1 MLNFNIHSQLNYG
14 DAVYI
19 SGNSCYLG
27 NWNPKYAR
35 RMVWT
40 EVSLFL
46 LKQDDVWTTKIPVHD
61 FEYKYFIAE
70 YDNPTNIEW
79 EDGPNRVM

>member
-27 NWNPKYAR
+27 NWNPKYAT

-40 EVSLFL
+40 
-46 LKQDDVWTTKIPVHD
+46 
-61 FEYKYFIAE
+61 
-70 YDNPTNIEW
+70 
-79 EDGPNRVM
+79 